1 MAGLMD
7 KAKEFVA
14 EKVANMEKPEASVKN
29 VDLKGVST
37 ECITYKADVNV
48 TNPYSTSIPICQ
60 ISYTFK
66 SADRVIAEGTIPD
79 PGSLK
84 AEADTMLDVEVKV
97 PHSVLASLVK
107 DIGADWDID
116 YELNI
121 ILTVDLPIF
130 GNFNIPVNSKGEVK
144 LPTLS
149 TLFGC

>member
-7 KAKEFVA
+7 MAKEFVA
-14 EKVANMEKPEASVKN
+14 EKVANMEKPEATVKN

-48 TNPYSTSIPICQ
+48 SNPYSTSIPICQ
-60 ISYTFK
+60 ISYIFK

-84 AEADTMLDVEVKV
+84 AEADTMLDVGVKV

-121 ILTVDLPIF
+121 ILTVDLPVF

-149 TLFGC
+149 TLFGS